1 MEFVKECHLFG
12 TKLINCEILC
22 RSANEFL
29 AKDGDTIVEDIELYG
44 KIENALILLRH
55 GRKPA

>member
-1 MEFVKECHLFG
+1 MSSFWWCKPEK
-12 TKLINCEILC
+12 CEILC

-29 AKDGDTIVEDIELYG
+29 AKDGDAIFEDIELYG

-55 GRKPA
+55 GRKPP